1 MKKRQSLLVK
11 LICSCQKLLR
21 KSRILRYSCRFSKK
35 TYTQHQH
42 ILLLVLKTYLK
53 RTYRETVEIMGEL
66 QKIRKRIKLRRIPH
80 FTTLQKF
87 LQRFRPALLEKLIYS
102 MIDNSDCSRVA
113 VDSTGFSSGYASRY
127 YIDRIEGKSE
137 VRNFMKASMAVDLKR
152 QLVLSLKIRK
162 APANDSRD
170 FIPLLKKIHPLLVIA
185 DKGYDAE
192 KNLRYLRSR
201 NIQAVIPVKTG
212 HASPSRTKLRK
223 RMKKWFERN
232 PVADEIYH
240 ERSKVESVFSSLKRK
255 FGDALH
261 SRSTLLRKK
270 EVKLRFFVY
279 NVYRQC
285 VFYFMEVFY
294 RATSHDTVKYITT
307 VAPPMS

>member
-1 MKKRQSLLVK
+1 MKNKQSLLVK

-42 ILLLVLKTYLK
+42 ILLLVLKTYFR
-53 RTYRETVEIMGEL
+53 RTYRETVEIIGEL
-66 QKIRKRIKLRRIPH
+66 QGIRKRIRLRRIPH

-87 LQRFRPALLEKLIYS
+87 MKRFNPLLLERLMYS
-102 MIDNSDCSRVA
+102 MLNSFDCSRAA
-113 VDSTGFSSGYASRY
+113 VDSTGFSSRYASRY
-127 YIDRIEGKSE
+127 YIDRIDGKGE
-137 VRNFMKASMAVDLKR
+137 VRSFMKASIAIDLKK
-152 QLVLSLKIRK
+152 QVVLSLKIRK

-170 FIPLLKKIHPLLVIA
+170 FIPLLKKIHPLLVIG

-201 NIQAVIPVKTG
+201 GIQAVIPVRGG

-223 RMKKWFERN
+223 RMRKWFESN

-255 FGDALH
+255 FGDALL
-261 SRSTLLRKK
+261 SRSTLLGKK
-270 EVKLRFFVY
+270 ELKLRFFVY

-285 VFYFMEVFY
+285 VFLFY
-294 RATSHDTVKYITT
+294 GGFLQSQQQ
-307 VAPPMS
+307 PSF

>member
-1 MKKRQSLLVK
+1 MKKRHSLLVK

-42 ILLLVLKTYLK
+42 ILLLVLKTHLQ
-53 RTYRETVEIMGEL
+53 RTYRETVEILGEL
-66 QKIRKRIKLRRIPH
+66 QGIRKRIRLRRIPH

-87 LQRFRPALLEKLIYS
+87 MKRFNSMLLERLIYDVIGS
-102 MIDNSDCSRVA
+102 CKCSRVA
-113 VDSTGFSSGYASRY
+113 VDSTGFSSGYASTY
-127 YIDRIEGKSE
+127 YVKRLEGKGE
-137 VRNFMKASMAVDLKR
+137 VRSFMKASIAIDLKR
-152 QLVLSLKIRK
+152 QLVISLKLRK
-162 APANDSRD
+162 APSNDSRD
-170 FIPLLKKIHPLLVIA
+170 FIPLLKKISPWLVVA

-192 KNLRYLRSR
+192 KNLLYLRSR
-201 NIQAVIPVKTG
+201 NIHAVIPVKTG
-212 HASPSRTKLRK
+212 HNAPRRTKLRK
-223 RMKKWFERN
+223 RMRKWFESN

-261 SRSTLLRKK
+261 SRSTLLGKK
-270 EVKLRFFVY
+270 ELKLRFLVY

-285 VFYFMEVFY
+285 VFCFMEVFY
-294 RATSHDTVKYITT
+294 RAWSEQG
-307 VAPPMS
+307 